1 MKGLVE
7 VLVLIQKNRFND
19 YFLSHHYF
27 KKKISEKLQYI
38 STTANIP
45 DTIEKLEAEIK
56 LLENLILESDQEMNE
71 YIRQV
76 I

>member
-1 MKGLVE
+1 MKDLVE
-7 VLVLIQKNRFND
+7 VLVLIQKSRFND

-27 KKKISEKLQYI
+27 NKKISEKLQNI
-38 STTANIP
+38 NTTGNIP
-45 DTIEKLEAEIK
+45 DTVDKLEAEIK
-56 LLENLILESDQEMNE
+56 LLENLILQSDQEMNE